1 MREII
6 QDILRWDE
14 PTAIATV
21 VETWGS
27 APRQVGAKL
36 AMTPGH
42 KMSGSV
48 SGGCIEGAVFEE
60 ALGVLNGGGGRLLR
74 YGVADET
81 AFEVVGLACGGS
93 VEVFVEAL
101 TPQVR
106 DFWRAAVQHDSAAV
120 TATVID
126 GPAALVG
133 FKLLL
138 AEDGAL
144 QTSAG
149 DERFNALLPH
159 LLDAARAGLRDGR
172 TRHVNLHVNGETLRA
187 FVDVALPAPQLIIV
201 GGVHIALTLSEL
213 ARAMGY
219 RVIVV
224 DPRAAFGN
232 AERFPNA
239 DRLLAVHPKE
249 ALAHVAVTR
258 STAIVTLTHD
268 NRFDD
273 PAIVEALQSNAFY
286 VGALG
291 GKTTREKRRERLLKR
306 GLSEAQLDRLAAPI
320 GLDLGAQTPEE
331 IALATMAQIVAVRNG
346 KTIGG

>member
-6 QDILRWDE
+6 QDVVRWDE
-14 PTAIATV
+14 PIAIATV

-60 ALGVLNGGGGRLLR
+60 ALGVLNSGARLLR

-101 TPQVR
+101 TPQLR
-106 DFWRAAVQHDSAAV
+106 EFWRVAVERDSAAA
-120 TATVID
+120 TATVIG
-126 GPAALVG
+126 GPPALVG

-138 AEDGAL
+138 AEDGAI
-144 QTSAG
+144 QTSAHG
-149 DERFNALLPH
+149 ERFNAVLPH
-159 LLDAARAGLRDGR
+159 LLDVAHAGLRDGR
-172 TRHVNLHVNGETLRA
+172 TRCVDLHVDGETLRT
-187 FVDVALPAPQLIIV
+187 FVDVAMPAPQLIIV
-201 GGVHIALTLSEL
+201 GGVHIALTLSDL
-213 ARAMGY
+213 ARTMGY

-224 DPRAAFGN
+224 DPRSAFVN
-232 AERFPNA
+232 AERFPHA
-239 DRLLAVHPKE
+239 DRLVAVHPRE
-249 ALAHVAVTR
+249 ALAQLSITR

-268 NRFDD
+268 SRFDD
-273 PAIVEALQSNAFY
+273 PALVEALQSNAFY

-291 GKTTREKRRERLLKR
+291 GKATREKRRERLLKR
-306 GLSEAQLDRLAAPI
+306 GLSEAQLGRLAAPI
-320 GLDLGAQTPEE
+320 GLELGAKSPEE

-346 KTIGG
+346 IHVA